1 MESWKGPPG
10 KSAPGGQGQGM
21 GASGNEG
28 RGHEH
33 RGPLSARRF
42 GRRRA
47 MKNIWNIAKKEI
59 KTYFTSSIAYVVIVV
74 FLVLVGFFFSSAL
87 SWFNSQA
94 IQMAQNP
101 NYAQQMN
108 INQMVYTPLFHNM
121 SIILL
126 LMLPLLTMRLFSEEK
141 KTGTDAL
148 LFTSPVS
155 AGQIILGKYLA
166 AQAVLHAML
175 ALTGVLSVFS
185 FAFGNPE
192 LPQILNGYLGLL
204 LMGAAFIAAGVFF
217 SSLTENQIV
226 SAILTFGALLLFW
239 ILNWAA
245 YSLSGLWKDVLNYLY
260 IFQHFDDMTRGIL
273 DTKDVVYYA
282 SFAFFGLFL
291 THSVIQSRRWR

>member
-1 MESWKGPPG
+1 
-10 KSAPGGQGQGM
+10 
-21 GASGNEG
+21 
-28 RGHEH
+28 
-33 RGPLSARRF
+33 
-42 GRRRA
+42 

-59 KTYFTSSIAYVVIVV
+59 KTYFTSPIAYVVIAV

-141 KTGTDAL
+141 KTGTDEL
-148 LFTSPVS
+148 LFTCPVS
-155 AGQIILGKYLA
+155 VGQIILGKYLA
-166 AQAVLHAML
+166 ALSVLAAML
-175 ALTGVLSVFS
+175 GLTALLSVFS

-245 YSLSGLWKDVLNYLY
+245 YSASGMWKDVLNYLS

-282 SFAFFGLFL
+282 SFTFFGLFL